1 MAIFGSFSLPKQ
13 AFAIRV
19 ALGIFNTQDAKFRQ
33 KHKHLAQHTDLSLS
47 LSEFDFVWIIFS
59 NLWNFEEFE
68 ELNSQTSGI
77 LQQFFSHTSSEN
89 LKIFCSNFFQRHWRI
104 KFSNFW
110 NFQRIFFSY
119 KHSSETLKILFLYF
133 FLRLWR
139 IWISQLVRFWEK
151 HFKLMKFLGIVFYTS
166 YETLKIFFWN
176 FRNFW
181 KYLLLK
187 LLKLWTNFWNQSSET
202 LKNFFLKFLNLH
214 NMQFSLLSHTLNLFI
229 FNYFFSSVCV
239 KPMRT

>member
-1 MAIFGSFSLPKQ
+1 MRN
-13 AFAIRV
+13 FAKNINTW
-19 ALGIFNTQDAKFRQ
+19 LNTQ
-33 KHKHLAQHTDLSLS
+33 TSLS

-89 LKIFCSNFFQRHWRI
+89 LKIFCSNF
-104 KFSNFW
+104 W

-119 KHSSETLKILFLYF
+119 KRSSETLKVLFLYF

-139 IWISQLVRFWEK
+139 IWISQLVRFWGK
-151 HFKLMKFLGIVFYTS
+151 KNFKLMKFLGIVFYTS

-214 NMQFSLLSHTLNLFI
+214 NMQFSLLSTPWI
-229 FNYFFSSVCV
+229 FFF
-239 KPMRT
+239 